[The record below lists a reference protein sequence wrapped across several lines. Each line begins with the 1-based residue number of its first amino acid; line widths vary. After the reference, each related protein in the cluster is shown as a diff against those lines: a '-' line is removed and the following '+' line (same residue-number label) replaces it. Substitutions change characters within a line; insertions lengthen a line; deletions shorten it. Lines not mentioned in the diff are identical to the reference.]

1 MEWDADFWERV
12 VVTLLGTSGSL
23 LVALLI
29 FFLTRLFDRR
39 RARREHR
46 VEALLEFSD
55 SIGELLRYFLNI
67 SITPKGEEETRA
79 AVVHWMAKS
88 FRFQVALGTS
98 PIRQDFERASN
109 GLGRWFRQAPELY
122 KSVYEGRQS
131 LSGAGTSF
139 KSVADDFVLLQH
151 KVNVLIVGE
160 TIGRREARRAAGEM
174 PFLDADPTVR
184 RDEIPGG
191 WQAWRAGGGD

>member
-1 MEWDADFWERV
+1 M
-12 VVTLLGTSGSL
+12 VTLLGTSGSL

-79 AVVHWMAKS
+79 AVVH
-88 FRFQVALGTS
+88 
-98 PIRQDFERASN
+98 
-109 GLGRWFRQAPELY
+109 
-122 KSVYEGRQS
+122 
-131 LSGAGTSF
+131 
-139 KSVADDFVLLQH
+139 
-151 KVNVLIVGE
+151 
-160 TIGRREARRAAGEM
+160 
-174 PFLDADPTVR
+174 
-184 RDEIPGG
+184 
-191 WQAWRAGGGD
+191 